1 LFKFFF
7 LFTSWNWK
15 FQGVTARGE
24 PARRTGGTA
33 SGMEYYSILRVWNS
47 AGLYIYMCV
56 CVYLQ
61 RVYSAVPFLLVVN
74 EQWFPSQMHFP
85 SYQQQGMDRWS
96 TRWGGRFLQFLS
108 QVLVYLLGTRE
119 GRFCNFYLKYPPLPL
134 LTRAPPNSWRKHFC
148 SPCSVLPFAHP
159 PRPSSPP
166 IWGSIHL

>member
-1 LFKFFF
+1 VWQREG
-7 LFTSWNWK
+7 SPRV
-15 FQGVTARGE
+15 G
-24 PARRTGGTA
+24 PAG
-33 SGMEYYSILRVWNS
+33 LPRVWNIIPYS
-47 AGLYIYMCV
+47 GYGIALAYIYMCV